1 MTKLLE
7 IIIPKDRAFNQA
19 VVSVDADLDAER
31 IFILNRNSGEIYHNF
46 TFEINKTLRFVVPN
60 EHLVNSNILVGILDD
75 DRTFNAKFVDGVQ
88 AELIDGNFVNI
99 RP

>member
-31 IFILNRNSGEIYHNF
+31 ILILNRNSG
-46 TFEINKTLRFVVPN
+46 
-60 EHLVNSNILVGILDD
+60 
-75 DRTFNAKFVDGVQ
+75 
-88 AELIDGNFVNI
+88 
-99 RP
+99 